1 MSEVAKPERK
11 TLFKQ
16 VAVGA
21 VGVALLPLREITRCA
36 FPENKKLEKIATVV
50 DIALNL
56 SLVAL
61 PLLSIDFQ
69 IPVLAKF
76 GAVVISS
83 FAIVG
88 KRPKNFPSV

>member
-1 MSEVAKPERK
+1 MNEAEKSGAKSF
-11 TLFKQ
+11 LKQ

-21 VGVALLPLREITRCA
+21 VGVVLLPLREIARSA
-36 FPENKKLEKIATVV
+36 FPENKKLERIATAA

-69 IPVLAKF
+69 MSVLAKF
-76 GAVVISS
+76 GAVIAST
-83 FAIVG
+83 FAIACP
-88 KRPKNFPSV
+88 KPKNLS